1 MENEELDG
9 TAVINGKTVSNAV
22 SGENVVSKES
32 ADISNEEPKSQLE
45 NYIDNLDRDFTD
57 DTSASLSEQEE
68 DFDDEADDSED
79 SEDSWNYRCL
89 CYP

>member
-57 DTSASLSEQEE
+57 EE
-68 DFDDEADDSED
+68 SDDFDDEAVSLWE
-79 SEDSWNYRCL
+79 
-89 CYP
+89 